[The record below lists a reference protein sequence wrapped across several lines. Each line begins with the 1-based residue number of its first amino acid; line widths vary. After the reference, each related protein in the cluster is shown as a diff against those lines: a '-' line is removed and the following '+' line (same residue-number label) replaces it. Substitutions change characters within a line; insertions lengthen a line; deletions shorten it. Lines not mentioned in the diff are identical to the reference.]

1 MSELDAIEGALKPS
15 DIAAGIRRELAT
27 IRRFWKG
34 TANPPKSAPGGAR
47 GVPESRMPGN
57 DTAISLRAEV
67 VRDLAF
73 WVHAFVDEH
82 PDSVQDWV
90 IIDALDV
97 PRTCRFLAEHADALG
112 QWSSGNRMWDELET
126 LAREVRAC
134 AAPPRRDTMMMGECP
149 ECETPVR
156 AKIHNPGEVKCRGCG
171 ITDTVDGWI
180 IRIVGNQPLV
190 TAEQLVP
197 ILHKRMGIVATRAG
211 IRQWVARGVIP
222 TAGTDDRG
230 RTMFERKA
238 VFAALLRRETLRDGT
253 QS

>member
-1 MSELDAIEGALKPS
+1 
-15 DIAAGIRRELAT
+15 
-27 IRRFWKG
+27 
-34 TANPPKSAPGGAR
+34 
-47 GVPESRMPGN
+47 
-57 DTAISLRAEV
+57 
-67 VRDLAF
+67 
-73 WVHAFVDEH
+73 
-82 PDSVQDWV
+82 
-90 IIDALDV
+90 
-97 PRTCRFLAEHADALG
+97 
-112 QWSSGNRMWDELET
+112 
-126 LAREVRAC
+126 
-134 AAPPRRDTMMMGECP
+134 MMGECP